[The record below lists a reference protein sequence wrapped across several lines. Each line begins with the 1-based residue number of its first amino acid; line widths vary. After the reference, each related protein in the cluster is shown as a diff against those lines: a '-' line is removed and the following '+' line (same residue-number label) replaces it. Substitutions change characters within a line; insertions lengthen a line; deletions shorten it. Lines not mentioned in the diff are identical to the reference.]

1 MSIKAAPWVRTVR
14 RINRADSK
22 VREGD
27 KEVKAKVED
36 EEKEK
41 GTEFQR
47 EENVNRRKI
56 QIGNIGDKNMITER
70 ENEGKIPIPEGAIV
84 RKIGTGEQK
93 AKKQEIKTQ
102 YMTNV
107 QKGKTQNISKIQEI
121 KMQNITKRKEEKI
134 ESITETQVVKT
145 KNINKTQEGNKHN
158 MAKKKK

>member
-1 MSIKAAPWVRTVR
+1 MSIQAAPRVRTVR

-27 KEVKAKVED
+27 KEVKANGDDV
-36 EEKEK
+36 EKEK
-41 GTEFQR
+41 STEFQR
-47 EENVNRRKI
+47 EENV
-56 QIGNIGDKNMITER
+56 
-70 ENEGKIPIPEGAIV
+70 KIPIPEGAIV